1 VERSVPPLSEAV
13 LTCVHPAYGDGMSE
27 FFAIF
32 EPGLRHLIEE
42 RERLELDVRR
52 PGDGA
57 PPFGPVDLD
66 SGVAYIEQG
75 QRPRRPDDG
84 EPDTR

>member
-1 VERSVPPLSEAV
+1 
-13 LTCVHPAYGDGMSE
+13 MSE

-42 RERLELDVRR
+42 RERRRLDIQR
-52 PGDGA
+52 PGEGA

-66 SGVAYIEQG
+66 AGVAYIEEP
-75 QRPRRPDDG
+75 RPGGGDG
-84 EPDTR
+84 PAADGVAPPPSAGR

>member
-1 VERSVPPLSEAV
+1 
-13 LTCVHPAYGDGMSE
+13 MSE

-42 RERLELDVRR
+42 RERRRLDIQR
-52 PGDGA
+52 PGEGA

-66 SGVAYIEQG
+66 AGVAYIEQASEPQG
-75 QRPRRPDDG
+75 HDG
-84 EPDTR
+84 HAADGDAPPPAVAR

>member
-1 VERSVPPLSEAV
+1 
-13 LTCVHPAYGDGMSE
+13 MSE

-42 RERLELDVRR
+42 RERLEMDVRR

-57 PPFGPVDLD
+57 PPFGPLDLD
-66 SGVAYIEQG
+66 SGVAYIE
-75 QRPRRPDDG
+75 RDPKPRRSDDDD
-84 EPDTR
+84 EPDAR